1 MNKTCY
7 DDRHPVAWNA
17 SKMQPLEKYNP
28 LAWLLAVLAVI
39 FAVALFNHGP
49 IPSMEPRFAEAV
61 REMLA
66 RGEWLIP
73 IKNGVPYIEYP
84 PLYFWLGI
92 AGTLAGLPLL
102 AAIRLPG
109 YLGLLLWVW
118 WLVRLQKDL
127 FPQWP
132 RWLLALT
139 GAALP
144 AILYNFFTAQS
155 DSLLILG
162 TLIAFSGFVRLR
174 TDPMRRSFPWELWLG
189 VLLATAAKGP
199 VGLAITLPAMAIE
212 IMVGAYVSPQ
222 PVINSGRELGPRI
235 ARIFRE
241 GWRMAP
247 VRGLA
252 LALLG
257 IVPWYLAAGLT
268 VNWEFVRAVLVYQNF
283 TRFLVGFDH
292 LQPWWMYAETIWGDL
307 FPLSLLLPFGLYF
320 GFRQVRE
327 FRWRVLLIWVVWTLL
342 FFTVSASKQSKYILP
357 AAPAMALLALAALPQ
372 LFGGRWSSRL
382 RAALQVWAAAFIL
395 LFGMLVI
402 AVLPFYD
409 RQIGGLA
416 GFEKIRSV
424 MTQAPG
430 RLVSFQWPRPMT
442 LYVLGAPMAYVRSS
456 RELYAE
462 MHNGKI
468 KSGDYILVDTKY
480 LPGGGQPDNM
490 KFLPAPQAPY
500 FEQVLKVKA
509 EDPMVLYRVLPK
521 AEQLPVPATPRPA
534 LVHWWQRFDT
544 D

>member
-1 MNKTCY
+1 
-7 DDRHPVAWNA
+7 
-17 SKMQPLEKYNP
+17 MQPLEKYNP
-28 LAWLLAVLAVI
+28 LTWLFVVLSVI
-39 FAVALFNHGP
+39 FTLALFNHGP

-92 AGTLAGLPLL
+92 AGTLMGLPLL

-118 WLVRLQKDL
+118 WLVRLQKEL

-139 GAALP
+139 SVALP

-174 TDPMRRSFPWELWLG
+174 TDPMRQGFSWELWLG

-212 IMVGAYVSPQ
+212 VILTAFVSAQ
-222 PVINSGRELGPRI
+222 PVVNAGHDLSLRI
-235 ARIFRE
+235 KWIFKE
-241 GWRMAP
+241 GWRMTP
-247 VRGLA
+247 IRGLGLA
-252 LALLG
+252 LVG
-257 IVPWYLAAGLT
+257 IVPWYIAAGVTL
-268 VNWEFVRAVLVYQNF
+268 NWEFVRAVLVYQNF

-292 LQPWWMYAETIWGDL
+292 LQPWWMYGQTLWGDL
-307 FPLSLLLPFGLYF
+307 FPLALLVPFGIYF
-320 GFRQVRE
+320 GLRYVRE
-327 FRWRVLLIWVVWTLL
+327 FRWRVLLVWTLWTLL

-357 AAPAMALLALAALPQ
+357 AAPAMAMLALAAVPL
-372 LFGGRWSSRL
+372 LFSSRWITWIWS
-382 RAALQVWAAAFIL
+382 ALQIWAAAFIL
-395 LFGMLVI
+395 LFGVLVI
-402 AVLPFYD
+402 AWLPLHD

-416 GFEKIRSV
+416 GYQQIKAAV
-424 MTQAPG
+424 AQAPG
-430 RLVSFQWPRPMT
+430 KIVSFQWPRPMT
-442 LYVLGAPMAYVRSS
+442 LYMLGAPMSYVRSS
-456 RELYAE
+456 RELYAQIHDGE
-462 MHNGKI
+462 VKA
-468 KSGDYILVDTKY
+468 GDYVLVNVRY
-480 LPGGGQPDNM
+480 LGDSGEPDAM
-490 KFLPAPQAPY
+490 KLLPAPQPPY
-500 FEQVLKVKA
+500 FKEILKVKA

-521 AEQLPVPATPRPA
+521 AVNKPVPATPQPA
-534 LVHWWQRFDT
+534 PTKWWQQFDT

>member
-1 MNKTCY
+1 
-7 DDRHPVAWNA
+7 
-17 SKMQPLEKYNP
+17 MQSWEKYNP
-28 LAWLLAVLAVI
+28 LAWLLVVLAAI
-39 FAVALFNHGP
+39 FTVSLFNHGP

-92 AGTLAGLPLL
+92 AGTLMGLPLL

-118 WLVRLQKDL
+118 WLARLQKDL

-139 GAALP
+139 AVALP

-162 TLIAFSGFVRLR
+162 TLVAFSGFVRLR
-174 TDPMRRSFPWELWLG
+174 TDPMRRGFPWELWLG

-212 IMVGAYVSPQ
+212 ISIAAFVNPQ
-222 PVINSGRELGPRI
+222 PVVQAGGNLGMRLS
-235 ARIFRE
+235 RIFRE

-247 VRGLA
+247 LRGLA
-252 LALLG
+252 LAFTG
-257 IVPWYLAAGLT
+257 IVPWYIAAGLK

-292 LQPWWMYAETIWGDL
+292 LQPWWMYAQTLWGDL
-307 FPLSLLLPFGLYF
+307 FPLSLLLPFGIYF
-320 GFRQVRE
+320 GVRHLRE
-327 FRWRVLLIWVVWTLL
+327 FRWRLLLVWALWTLV

-357 AAPAMALLALAALPQ
+357 AAPAMGLLALAAVPQ
-372 LFGGRWSSRL
+372 LFGGRWSGRL
-382 RAALQVWAAAFIL
+382 WAVLQAWAAGLVL
-395 LFGMLVI
+395 LFGVLVI
-402 AVLPFYD
+402 AWLPFHD
-409 RQIGGLA
+409 RRIGGLA
-416 GFEKIRSV
+416 GFEKIRASV
-424 MTQAPG
+424 TAAPG
-430 RLVSFQWPRPMT
+430 KLVSFQWPRPMT

-456 RELYAE
+456 RQLYAE
-462 MHNGKI
+462 IHAGKI
-468 KSGDYILVDTKY
+468 NSGDYILVDTKY
-480 LPGGGQPDNM
+480 LPGGGQPEDLS
-490 KFLPAPQAPY
+490 FLPVPQAPY
-500 FEQVLKVKA
+500 FQQVLKVKA
-509 EDPMVLYRVLPK
+509 EDPMVLYRVMPK
-521 AEQLPVPATPRPA
+521 AMGLPLPATPQPA
-534 LVHWWQRFDT
+534 PSHWWQQFDT

>member
-1 MNKTCY
+1 MMIV
-7 DDRHPVAWNA
+7 PVGLRLVVL
-17 SKMQPLEKYNP
+17 MQPLEKYNP
-28 LAWLLAVLAVI
+28 LIWLLVTLSVI
-39 FAVALFNHGP
+39 FTLALFNHGP

-84 PLYFWLGI
+84 PLYFWLSI
-92 AGTLAGLPLL
+92 AATLIGLPLL

-109 YLGLLLWVW
+109 YIGLLLWVW

-132 RWLLALT
+132 QWLLALT
-139 GAALP
+139 AAALP

-174 TDPMRRSFPWELWLG
+174 TDPKRHGFPWELWLG

-212 IMVGAYVSPQ
+212 IILSAFVSAQ
-222 PVINSGRELGPRI
+222 PVMNAGHDLSLRI
-235 ARIFRE
+235 TWMFKE

-247 VRGLA
+247 IRGLA
-252 LALLG
+252 LAFMG
-257 IVPWYLAAGLT
+257 IVPWYIAAGVTL
-268 VNWEFVRAVLVYQNF
+268 NWEFVRAVLVYQNF

-292 LQPWWMYAETIWGDL
+292 LQPWWMYAQTLWGDL
-307 FPLSLLLPFGLYF
+307 FPLSLLLPFGIYF
-320 GFRQVRE
+320 GLRHVRE
-327 FRWRVLLIWVVWTLL
+327 FRWRVLLVWALWTLL

-357 AAPAMALLALAALPQ
+357 AAPAMALLALAAVPA
-372 LFGGRWSSRL
+372 LFRGRWIAWIWS
-382 RAALQVWAAAFIL
+382 ALQLWAATFIL
-395 LFGMLVI
+395 LFGVLLI
-402 AVLPFYD
+402 AWLPFHD
-409 RQIGGLA
+409 QQIGGLA
-416 GFEKIRSV
+416 GYQKIKAAV
-424 MTQAPG
+424 AQAPG
-430 RLVSFQWPRPMT
+430 KVVSFQWPRPMT

-456 RELYAE
+456 RELYAQVHDGE
-462 MHNGKI
+462 I
-468 KSGDYILVDTKY
+468 KAGDYVLVNTRY
-480 LPGGGQPDNM
+480 LGDSDEPDAM
-490 KFLPAPQAPY
+490 KFLPAPQPPY
-500 FEQVLKVKA
+500 FEEVLKVKA

-521 AEQLPVPATPRPA
+521 AADRPLPATPQPGPT
-534 LVHWWQRFDT
+534 HWWQQFDT